1 MDSSKNELRSLDLYL
16 CEDLYVRILDHMWT
30 TFGPYVGHIWTKSGP
45 NLDQIW
51 TKSGPNLDQI

>member
-1 MDSSKNELRSLDLYL
+1 MNSSKNELRSLDLYL

-45 NLDQIW
+45 NLI
-51 TKSGPNLDQI
+51 LDPLIES